1 MNRIAAGCAAVV
13 IGVSTL
19 ALVPANADDMTAPTY
34 TVYKVGFNGGEPS
47 IGYDNK
53 NNAAIYGAGLSME
66 KLTWDDSTD
75 PPTYT
80 NSAVP
85 KPPSDVTTL
94 DAITT
99 VDPTT
104 GTLFNSQ
111 LAGVCS
117 LMSYSTDDGASWTQS
132 QGCGENTL
140 LDHQSVGVGPF
151 HAPLDANPVSSL
163 AVYYCA
169 QNGFNGACAVSL
181 DGGRT
186 FGPGRYAYNTPAN
199 AVNDPSQTIIAEGG
213 ACSALHGHLKVGPD
227 GTAYLPVKGC
237 GGTPSIENG
246 TNTEFVGG
254 RPAMSVSPD
263 NGVTWTVNVVPGGFV
278 KDGLGSKNPISN
290 PDESDSNLSISKPTA
305 EHPAGVLYYT
315 WENGVDP
322 SDIANASTRQ
332 AMVTTFDPVTSKW
345 GTPVDISSA
354 MIDPHTNLPLNNVM
368 FPVVV
373 SGDPERAV
381 VAFLGTSQTKDDDSN
396 PPGPHTTGDTQTNQ
410 FTKEAQPTDVWDMYV
425 ASTFD
430 GGKTWSTVDAT
441 PNDPVQLGC
450 IDMQGTTIPP
460 SNRQDV
466 CSQRNLLDFNDITV
480 DAQGRPIVAYS
491 DGCEPS
497 TDPTKAGCPE
507 WTPAKSS
514 GAVDKVL
521 RLTSG
526 RGLYAANDG
535 VLRGSGPGAVL
546 PETPLAVLLP
556 LAAAAAVGG
565 TLAVRRRRSGLR
577 VAAHQ

>member
-1 MNRIAAGCAAVV
+1 MP
-13 IGVSTL
+13 STRRL
-19 ALVPANADDMTAPTY
+19 ALASAMLVSSLALAFVPAHADSSGTPSY
-34 TVYKVGFNGGEPS
+34 TVYNVGFNGGEPS
-47 IGYDNK
+47 IGYDDVHD
-53 NNAAIYGAGLSME
+53 AAIYGAGLSME

-80 NSAVP
+80 NTAVP

-99 VDPTT
+99 VDPSS
-104 GTLFNSQ
+104 GRLFNSQ
-111 LAGVCS
+111 LAGLCS
-117 LMSYSTDDGASWTQS
+117 LMSYSDDDGATWTPS

-151 HAPLDANPVSSL
+151 HAPLDTNPVSKL

-199 AVNDPSQTIIAEGG
+199 AIDDPSQTIEAEGG

-246 TNTEFVGG
+246 TNTEYVGG
-254 RPAMSVSPD
+254 RPALSISAD
-263 NGVTWTVNVVPGGFV
+263 NGVTWTVHVVPGGKV
-278 KDGLGSKNPISN
+278 DNGLTGSAHDTNLVSN
-290 PDESDSNLSISKPTA
+290 PDESDSSVSISKPTSA
-305 EHPAGVLYYT
+305 MPSGVVYYA
-315 WENGVDP
+315 WENGFNP
-322 SDIANASTRQ
+322 SDIKNADTRQ
-332 AMVTTFDPVTSKW
+332 AMVTAYDPATDTW
-345 GTPVDISSA
+345 GQPVDISSA
-354 MIDPHTNLPLNNVM
+354 MVDPHTNEPLQNVM

-373 SGDPERAV
+373 AGDADRAV
-381 VAFLGTSQTKDDDSN
+381 VAFLGTSQV
-396 PPGPHTTGDTQTNQ
+396 GDTQTNK
-410 FTKEAQPTDVWDMYV
+410 FTSESTTNDVWDMYV

-430 GGKTWSTVDAT
+430 GGQTWSTVDAT

-466 CSQRNLLDFNDITV
+466 CNLRNLLDFNDITV
-480 DAQGRPIVAYS
+480 DKQGRPIVAYS
-491 DGCEPS
+491 DGCEGACPA
-497 TDPTKAGCPE
+497 TKTSA
-507 WTPAKSS
+507 SNDH
-514 GAVDKVL
+514 VDKVL
-521 RLTSG
+521 RLSSG
-526 RGLYAANDG
+526 RGLYAQYDG
-535 VLRGSGPGAVL
+535 VLRGSGPGGPVL
-546 PETPLAVLLP
+546 PETPLTVLLP
-556 LAAAAAVGG
+556 LAAGAALAAVGYS
-565 TLAVRRRRSGLR
+565 RRPRRTSR
-577 VAAHQ
+577 

>member
-1 MNRIAAGCAAVV
+1 MP
-13 IGVSTL
+13 STRRLALAPRLLAPL
-19 ALVPANADDMTAPTY
+19 ALVACGLTFLPAHADGTNAAAY
-34 TVYKVGFNGGEPS
+34 TVYKVGFSGGEPS
-47 IGYDNK
+47 VGYDNVH
-53 NNAAIYGAGLSME
+53 NAAIYGAGLSME

-80 NSAVP
+80 NAAVP

-99 VDPTT
+99 VDPST
-104 GTLFNSQ
+104 GRLFNSQ
-111 LAGVCS
+111 LAGLCS
-117 LMSYSTDDGASWTQS
+117 LMSYSDDDGATWTQS

-151 HAPLDANPVSSL
+151 HAPLDANPASNV

-199 AVNDPSQTIIAEGG
+199 AIDDPSQTIEVEGG

-246 TNTEFVGG
+246 TNTEYVGG
-254 RPAMSVSPD
+254 RPALSISPD
-263 NGVTWTVNVVPGGFV
+263 NGVTWTVHVVPGGKV
-278 KDGLGSKNPISN
+278 DNGLTGSAHDTNVVSN
-290 PDESDSNLSISKPTA
+290 PDESDSSVSISRPTTA
-305 EHPAGVLYYT
+305 KPAGTVYYA
-315 WENGVDP
+315 WEDGLNP
-322 SDIANASTRQ
+322 SDIKNTDTRQ
-332 AMVTTFDPVTSKW
+332 AMVATYDPGTDTW
-345 GTPVDISSA
+345 GKPVDISSA
-354 MIDPHTNLPLNNVM
+354 MVDPHTGQPLQNVM

-373 SGDPERAV
+373 SGDPDRAV
-381 VAFLGTSQTKDDDSN
+381 VAFLGTSQV
-396 PPGPHTTGDTQTNQ
+396 GDTQTNA
-410 FTKEAQPTDVWDMYV
+410 FTSHSTGTDVWDMYV

-430 GGKTWSTVDAT
+430 GGQTWSTVDAT
-441 PNDPVQLGC
+441 PDDPAQLGC

-466 CSQRNLLDFNDITV
+466 CGQRNLLDFNDITV
-480 DAQGRPIVAYS
+480 DNQGRPIVAYS
-491 DGCEPS
+491 DGCES
-497 TDPTKAGCPE
+497 SCPNI
-507 WTPAKSS
+507 TPPKSS

-526 RGLYAANDG
+526 KGLYAQYDG
-535 VLRGSGPGAVL
+535 VLRGSGPGGPVL

-556 LAAAAAVGG
+556 LVAAAGIGATIA
-565 TLAVRRRRSGLR
+565 LRRRRTGSL
-577 VAAHQ
+577 AA